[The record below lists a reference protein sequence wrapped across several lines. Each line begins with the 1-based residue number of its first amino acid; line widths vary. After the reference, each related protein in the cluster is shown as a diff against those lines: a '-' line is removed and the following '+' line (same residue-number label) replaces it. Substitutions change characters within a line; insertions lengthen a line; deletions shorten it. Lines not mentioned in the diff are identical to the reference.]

1 MRRKRNC
8 GDADAMR
15 VSSVSG
21 ARGVVTSRSRD
32 DDDDDTRVKRRRRRQ
47 GRRRFWCN
55 DDDDDDD
62 VVGVNDGD
70 GDAVVMSRSA
80 AVSQWITNKQLFVLL
95 VPVLSLLLIF
105 NADSAFLWRWRAN
118 RYPCG

>member
-32 DDDDDTRVKRRRRRQ
+32 DDDDTRVKRRRRQ

-55 DDDDDDD
+55 DDDDDD

-80 AVSQWITNKQLFVLL
+80 AVSQWMTNKQLFVLL
-95 VPVLSLLLIF
+95 VLSLLLIF